1 MKNEKQLLKRVL
13 SLSEKTTEKLVQQ
26 TLDKYKVVDKK
37 VNSLTPEEKN
47 NLRELIANLK
57 NEADSFFNNLNK
69 KR

>member
-26 TLDKYKVVDKK
+26 TLDKYKVIDKK